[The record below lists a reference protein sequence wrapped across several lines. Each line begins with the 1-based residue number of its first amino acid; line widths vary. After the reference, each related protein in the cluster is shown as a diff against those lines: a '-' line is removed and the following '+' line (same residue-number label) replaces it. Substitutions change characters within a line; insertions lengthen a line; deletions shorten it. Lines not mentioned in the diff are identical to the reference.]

1 MKTLVVTNDF
11 PPKVG
16 GVSHYVDQ
24 IVRRFP
30 GNQVTVLAPASPG
43 AAAFDS
49 AYPHEVVRW
58 GSKVLLPTT
67 GARDRILD
75 LVRADRPD
83 VVVFGA
89 ALPFAVLGSAVFRR
103 TGVPF
108 ATFTHGVE
116 VGWGR
121 LPAGRAVLRRIAR
134 DALFLTTVSGWT
146 ERVLRHAVGPG
157 PRIELLP
164 PGVDTKL
171 FHPDVSDAA
180 VRARHGLDGN
190 LVICCVSRLVPRK
203 GQDQIIRALPGISA
217 EFPEV
222 RFLVVG
228 SGRYET
234 RLRALS
240 RERRV
245 ADRVLFAGEVSHAD
259 LPAYFRAGDV
269 FAMPCRSRHFGLE
282 VEAIGVVFLEALAV
296 GRPSVIGD
304 SGGAPEVALGGEA
317 GVVVDGRRAG
327 AVGDGI
333 LSLFR
338 NPERAQ
344 KMGRAGAEWIHRD
357 LSWDAIA
364 VRLRDLLADALE
376 SDSPPA

>member
-1 MKTLVVTNDF
+1 VKTLVVTNDF

-24 IVRRFP
+24 IVRRLP
-30 GNQVTVLAPASPG
+30 GGQVRVLAPASPG
-43 AAAFDS
+43 AAAFD
-49 AYPHEVVRW
+49 ATYPHDVIRW
-58 GSKVLLPTT
+58 GSKVLMPTP

-83 VVVFGA
+83 VVLFGA
-89 ALPFAVLGSAVFRR
+89 ALPFARMGRAIRER

-121 LPAGRAVLRRIAR
+121 LPAGRAVLRGIAR

-146 ERVLRHAVGPG
+146 ERVLRSVVGPG

-164 PGVDTKL
+164 PGVDTTH
-171 FHPDVSDAA
+171 FHPDVSDA
-180 VRARHGLDGN
+180 RIRERHGLDGHK
-190 LVICCVSRLVPRK
+190 VICCVSRLVPRK
-203 GQDQIIRALPGISA
+203 GQDQIIRALPEITA
-217 EFPEV
+217 EFPEA

-228 SGRYET
+228 SGRYQK
-234 RLRALS
+234 RLRALA

-245 ADRVLFAGEVSHAD
+245 ADRVVFAGEVAYED

-296 GRPSVIGD
+296 GRPSVVGN
-304 SGGAPEVALGGEA
+304 SGGAPEVALDGEA
-317 GVVVDGRRAG
+317 GVVVDGRSA
-327 AVGDGI
+327 ASVGSGI
-333 LSLFR
+333 LTLFR
-338 NPERAQ
+338 DPQRAA
-344 KMGRAGAEWIHRD
+344 KMGRAGADWIHRD

-364 VRLRDLLADALE
+364 TRVRDLLADALA
-376 SDSPPA
+376 SSPTHA

>member
-43 AAAFDS
+43 AAAFDA

-75 LVRADRPD
+75 LIRADRPD

-89 ALPFAVLGSAVFRR
+89 ALPFAVLGSAALRR

-234 RLRALS
+234 RLRALA

-245 ADRVLFAGEVSHAD
+245 ADRVLFSGEVSHAD

-327 AVGDGI
+327 SVGDGI

-338 NPERAQ
+338 DPERAE

-364 VRLRDLLADALE
+364 VRLRDLLADALG
-376 SDSPPA
+376 SGSHPA

>member
-1 MKTLVVTNDF
+1 MQTLVVTNDF

-16 GVSHYVDQ
+16 GVSQYVDQ

-30 GNQVTVLAPASPG
+30 GNQVTVLAPASAG
-43 AAAFDS
+43 AAAFD
-49 AYPHEVVRW
+49 AGYPHEVVRW
-58 GSKVLLPTT
+58 GSRVLLPTP

-75 LVRADRPD
+75 LVRANRPD

-89 ALPFAVLGSAVFRR
+89 ALPFARLGSAVARR

-108 ATFTHGVE
+108 AAFTHGVE

-121 LPAGRAVLRRIAR
+121 LPAGRAVLRRIAD

-164 PGVDTKL
+164 PGVDTAL

-180 VRARHGLDGN
+180 VRARHGLVGN
-190 LVICCVSRLVPRK
+190 PVICCVSRLVPRK
-203 GQDQIIRALPGISA
+203 GQDQIIRALPEITK
-217 EFPEV
+217 EFPEM

-234 RLRALS
+234 RLRALA

-245 ADRVLFAGEVSHAD
+245 ADRVVFAGEVSHAE
-259 LPAYFRAGDV
+259 LPSYFRAGDV

-296 GRPSVIGD
+296 GRPTVVGD
-304 SGGAPEVALGGEA
+304 SGGAPEVARDGEA
-317 GVVVDGRRAG
+317 GVVVDGDNAA
-327 AVGDGI
+327 AVGQGI
-333 LSLFR
+333 LTLFR
-338 NPERAQ
+338 DPERAA

-364 VRLRDLLADALE
+364 VRLRDLLADALA
-376 SDSPPA
+376 SGPRPA

>member
-43 AAAFDS
+43 AAAFDA

-58 GSKVLLPTT
+58 GSKVLLPTP

-89 ALPFAVLGSAVFRR
+89 ALPFAVLGSAVLRR

-121 LPAGRAVLRRIAR
+121 LPAGRGVLRRIAR
-134 DALFLTTVSGWT
+134 EALFLTTVSGWT
-146 ERVLRHAVGPG
+146 EHVLRDAIGPG

-171 FHPDVSDAA
+171 FHPDVSDGA

-203 GQDQIIRALPGISA
+203 GQDQIIRALPAISG

-228 SGRYET
+228 SGRYAT
-234 RLRALS
+234 RLKALA

-245 ADRVLFAGEVSHAD
+245 ADRVLFAGEVSHAE

-338 NPERAQ
+338 DPERAE

-364 VRLRDLLADALE
+364 VRLRDLLADALG
-376 SDSPPA
+376 SGSHPA

>member
-16 GVSHYVDQ
+16 GVSQYVDQ

-30 GNQVTVLAPASPG
+30 ADKVRVLAPASPG
-43 AAAFDS
+43 AAAFDA

-58 GSKVLLPTT
+58 GSKVLLPTL

-89 ALPFAVLGSAVFRR
+89 ALPFALLGGAVQRR

-121 LPAGRAVLRRIAR
+121 VPPGRTVLRRIAR
-134 DALFLTTVSGWT
+134 EALFLTTVSGWT
-146 ERVLRHAVGPG
+146 ERVLRRAVGPE
-157 PRIELLP
+157 PRIEVLP
-164 PGVDTKL
+164 PGVDTML
-171 FHPDVSDAA
+171 FHPDVSDS
-180 VRARHGLDGN
+180 RIRERHGLDGN
-190 LVICCVSRLVPRK
+190 RVICCVSRLVPRK
-203 GQDQIIRALPGISA
+203 GQDQIIKALPEITA
-217 EFPEV
+217 EFPDT

-234 RLRALS
+234 RLRLLA
-240 RERRV
+240 RERGV
-245 ADRVLFAGEVSHAD
+245 ADHVIFAGEVTHQD

-296 GRPSVIGD
+296 GRPSVVGN
-304 SGGAPEVALGGEA
+304 SGGAPEIAREGEA
-317 GVVVDGRRAG
+317 GVVVDGRSTG
-327 AVGDGI
+327 SVGQGI
-333 LSLFR
+333 VSLFR
-338 NPERAQ
+338 DPERAA
-344 KMGRAGAEWIHRD
+344 KMGRAGADWIHRD

-364 VRLRDLLADALE
+364 TRLHELLTDALA
-376 SDSPPA
+376 SRPTRA

>member
-30 GNQVTVLAPASPG
+30 GNRVTVLAPASQG
-43 AAAFDS
+43 AAAFDA

-58 GSKVLLPTT
+58 GSKVLLPTP

-75 LVRADRPD
+75 LVRAHRPD
-83 VVVFGA
+83 VLVFGA
-89 ALPFAVLGSAVFRR
+89 ALPFARLGAAVRRR

-121 LPAGRAVLRRIAR
+121 LPAGRAVLRGISRE
-134 DALFLTTVSGWT
+134 ALFLTTVSGWT
-146 ERVLRHAVGPG
+146 ERVLRRAVGPG

-164 PGVDTKL
+164 PGVDTTL

-190 LVICCVSRLVPRK
+190 RVICCVSRLVPRK
-203 GQDQIIRALPGISA
+203 GQDQIIRALPEITA
-217 EFPEV
+217 EFPDAS
-222 RFLVVG
+222 FLVVG

-234 RLRALS
+234 RLRSLA

-245 ADRVLFAGEVSHAD
+245 ADRVLFAGEVESAD

-296 GRPSVIGD
+296 GRPSVVGN
-304 SGGAPEVALGGEA
+304 SGGAPEVARDGEA
-317 GVVVDGRRAG
+317 GVVVDGHSAG
-327 AVGDGI
+327 SVAQGI
-333 LSLFR
+333 LTLFR
-338 NPERAQ
+338 DPERAE

-364 VRLRDLLADALE
+364 ERLRDLLAGGLA
-376 SDSPPA
+376 SGPHQV